1 LHLQNNAIFNH
12 AAEEENTNVKIKYQ
26 EKYNLSKTNNG
37 ICPQLFCSCPFA
49 QEICGGWYPELDMI
63 M

>member
-26 EKYNLSKTNNG
+26 EKYNLSKQTMASVHSYFVHVPLLKKYVGDG
-37 ICPQLFCSCPFA
+37 IQSW
-49 QEICGGWYPELDMI
+49 I
-63 M
+63 